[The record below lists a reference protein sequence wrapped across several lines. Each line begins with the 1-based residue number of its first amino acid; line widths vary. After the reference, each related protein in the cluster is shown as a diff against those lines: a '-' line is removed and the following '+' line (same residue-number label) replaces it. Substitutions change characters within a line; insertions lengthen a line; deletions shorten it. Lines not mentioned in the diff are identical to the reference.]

1 MRDDTAIV
9 RAFLGTGDVIA
20 RVDLRHPDGYLE
32 SELGDHGGTITLVSS
47 AGSGSR
53 PSTGSFDGTL
63 LTQGAADGS
72 VVVYAAPR
80 GSNSAQFRIAG
91 DRLLG
96 PARWPLTA
104 RTRIAGGDAAASAP
118 LMIDR
123 DFEPPALHAV
133 ADRGGARKVVLGG
146 VTDTRCS
153 PSRDPLSTSAD
164 QFALDPSGVAMDRAG
179 RIWVAAYP
187 SAHSAGSGVLVV
199 DHGVLRHLDLGR
211 VATVTALADG
221 SMLVSDEEVGGTMRR
236 VTDPAIAHA
245 AAPLPPIAPGCVSD
259 NRVDVHTAGAQVRRL
274 SPVGDVAARLDPDG
288 RALVTGADLH
298 ALRLAGRT
306 VYRTGHPIVEV
317 TADGRGG
324 AWWLEEGTADTVTVG
339 RVSASGRARV
349 LQRGQPAT
357 HLTSVSGVA
366 DRVHDSLWWS
376 ADQSWYRTSADG
388 HTEPLAGLDA
398 YYVAIGG
405 GRRYGI
411 GPQGVDLLAADGTAM
426 RHVLGAEHGRGLSLA
441 AGVAAHA
448 RPEEYSLATGVFAAT
463 TSGDLLAYAGGYL
476 ASVSPRG
483 AVELLAGPAEGL
495 PATPPYYGALL
506 ADRARA
512 HGGVV
517 RPGCRLPGAAALTHP
532 PSAATAAGS
541 QSARKVVH
549 RCASSSSPIAAA
561 ARASA
566 CRARRKPRLGSCDH
580 GTGPDP
586 RQPARRSASSPRW

>member
-1 MRDDTAIV
+1 MLVAAVVLPRVALPAAAAAGGLAVAVVAALTVPALSVSGVGSSLGSGTGTWVTLVAGVLTAACGLALLGASRRRTAAVATLVGGLLIATVQPSTPRAAAETGVETVLGVTDTGRLGGAAARLDVDSADLLDTDSRAPDVVSDGSRLWFVHESDYGEYVLVEVVDGHALPAAVLSADAVDLVAVRDDTAIV

-221 SMLVSDEEVGGTMRR
+221 SMLVSDGRGRR
-236 VTDPAIAHA
+236 HHA
-245 AAPLPPIAPGCVSD
+245 PRHRS
-259 NRVDVHTAGAQVRRL
+259 
-274 SPVGDVAARLDPDG
+274 GDRT
-288 RALVTGADLH
+288 R
-298 ALRLAGRT
+298 GRT
-306 VYRTGHPIVEV
+306 
-317 TADGRGG
+317 
-324 AWWLEEGTADTVTVG
+324 
-339 RVSASGRARV
+339 
-349 LQRGQPAT
+349 
-357 HLTSVSGVA
+357 
-366 DRVHDSLWWS
+366 
-376 ADQSWYRTSADG
+376 
-388 HTEPLAGLDA
+388 
-398 YYVAIGG
+398 
-405 GRRYGI
+405 
-411 GPQGVDLLAADGTAM
+411 AA
-426 RHVLGAEHGRGLSLA
+426 
-441 AGVAAHA
+441 
-448 RPEEYSLATGVFAAT
+448 
-463 TSGDLLAYAGGYL
+463 
-476 ASVSPRG
+476 
-483 AVELLAGPAEGL
+483 
-495 PATPPYYGALL
+495 
-506 ADRARA
+506 ADRAW
-512 HGGVV
+512 
-517 RPGCRLPGAAALTHP
+517 L
-532 PSAATAAGS
+532 
-541 QSARKVVH
+541 
-549 RCASSSSPIAAA
+549 
-561 ARASA
+561 
-566 CRARRKPRLGSCDH
+566 
-580 GTGPDP
+580 
-586 RQPARRSASSPRW
+586 RQ